1 MTVYSAKEHKV
12 TEGNRYIFGFL
23 IALEL
28 FMSFSFLGYIHIEPI
43 SMTFSY
49 IPVLIAGCVLGPKE
63 STITGTV
70 FGLASMWKASALY
83 VTRGDAIFSPFM
95 SGKPVASIL
104 MSVVARAL
112 FGFLVGV
119 LYKLAK
125 KSRFPKT
132 GIVLVTTVG
141 RAIHTFC
148 VYLFM
153 GVFFPEMGHTVA
165 DTLQETLQPDYLLF
179 IVIVD
184 SVVLLAYLFSR
195 SGYMRNFISHIQSV
209 DQMDIDRASRRRKMN
224 LLFVLVIIAAVS
236 VAVYFTNRIGRV
248 MENYGLAWSTEM
260 SYDLIHLQIQFLFG
274 VISLAMLVIIVL
286 TMNQKNSIYLYYEAR
301 LDGLTGLYSR
311 QQFFQRGEEILRQME
326 YGRNGIGGCFLILD
340 VDDFKEINDQYGHPV
355 GDKVLKAVASGME
368 NTVGNH
374 GIIGRLGG
382 DEFVALVAEP
392 FSQKEIENLLDRM
405 KKNIAE
411 KLADEE
417 PVTFSVGV
425 IPAEKQYN
433 IDELYR
439 NADRLLYEA
448 KKHGKNRT
456 AFGYRFRGTD

>member
-12 TEGNRYIFGFL
+12 TEGNRYFFGFL

-43 SMTFSY
+43 SMTLSY

-83 VTRGDAIFSPFM
+83 VGRGDAIFSPVM
-95 SGKPVASIL
+95 SGRLLESIL
-104 MSVVARAL
+104 MSVGARAL
-112 FGFLVGV
+112 FGLLTGL

-125 KSRFPKT
+125 KSRFRKT
-132 GIVLVTTVG
+132 GIVVVTTVG
-141 RAIHTFC
+141 RALHTFC

-153 GVFFPEMGHTVA
+153 GIFFPEMGHTAA
-165 DTLQETLQPDYLLF
+165 DTFQNIVQPDYFLF
-179 IVIVD
+179 VVIVD
-184 SVVLLAYLFSR
+184 LLVLLIYLFCRSR
-195 SGYMRNFISHIQSV
+195 YIQNIIEHIRSV
-209 DQMDIDRASRRRKMN
+209 DLMNIDASPRKRKMYF
-224 LLFVLVIIAAVS
+224 LFILVMIASVS
-236 VAVYFTNRIGRV
+236 VAFYFTNRIGSV
-248 MENYGLAWSTEM
+248 MERYGVVWLPEM
-260 SYDLIHLQIQFLFG
+260 SYDLIHLQIQFLMG
-274 VISLAMLVIIVL
+274 VVSLAVMVVIVL

-311 QQFFQRGEEILRQME
+311 QQFFQRGEQILQEME
-326 YGRNGIGGCFLILD
+326 FDADGVGGCFLIMD
-340 VDDFKEINDQYGHPV
+340 VDFFKEINDSYGHPV
-355 GDKVLKAVASGME
+355 GDKVLKAVAAGLK
-368 NTVGNH
+368 TAVDGR

-382 DEFVALVAEP
+382 DEFVALISEP
-392 FSQKEIENLLDRM
+392 LSRKDIEGLLDNM
-405 KKNIAE
+405 KKKISE
-411 KLADEE
+411 KAAGKET
-417 PVTFSVGV
+417 VTCSIGV
-425 IPAEKQYN
+425 IPVEKQYN

-448 KKHGKNRT
+448 KKHGKNQT

>member
-1 MTVYSAKEHKV
+1 MPERCS
-12 TEGNRYIFGFL
+12 GSSSG
-23 IALEL
+23 
-28 FMSFSFLGYIHIEPI
+28 SFI
-43 SMTFSY
+43 SWR
-49 IPVLIAGCVLGPKE
+49 K
-63 STITGTV
+63 
-70 FGLASMWKASALY
+70 KA
-83 VTRGDAIFSPFM
+83 V
-95 SGKPVASIL
+95 
-104 MSVVARAL
+104 
-112 FGFLVGV
+112 
-119 LYKLAK
+119 
-125 KSRFPKT
+125 FPKT

-209 DQMDIDRASRRRKMN
+209 DQIDIDRASRRRKMN